1 MVDSTPSLWD
11 HQQAGIKLAR
21 NLPGCAF
28 FFSMGLGKT
37 RATLEALR
45 EQMNAEKR
53 IVRGFIFTKPIV
65 VPQWKE
71 EWLKFTKIPPAKVVL
86 LQGSQANRNKEFVK
100 HAYDPEGKAVGC
112 IFVTNT
118 EALLMKDLMAHLELW
133 KVEALVF
140 DESHEL
146 KSPEAIRSK
155 NAYHLANP
163 WNKKERRP
171 EPKPKTF
178 ILTGSPVLNDPLD
191 LFQQVKIML
200 GGWPSLNWFT
210 NYDPRFLV
218 SNFYH
223 FRARYFRDKNAGF
236 RGTDKY
242 FPNWQPMTV
251 KEDGFDAL
259 GEIADI
265 LQRISVRATKAVLNL
280 PPEIAVTT
288 HVPMLKEQG
297 RVYEEM
303 RDDLISYVSDERAC
317 VASLAITKALRL
329 MQIVSGFVST
339 EGRGEEMDKA
349 DVSWKDTPK
358 DEALI
363 DILESVT
370 PTSKILVWAVWRENY
385 ERIRKIFEKLGIGYV
400 EAHGGV
406 SDRAK
411 LECVEEFKNN
421 SRKRAFL
428 GHPGSGGVGLNLVG
442 VPGTEDRCAYSVF
455 YSRNF
460 SLAHY
465 LQARSRNHR
474 AGQTESVTH
483 YDLSCKGTIDDV
495 ALSKLAE
502 KASLGDRLLSP
513 EKTLSLKDIVMGL
526 KQA

>member
-1 MVDSTPSLWD
+1 VIETKPWP
-11 HQQAGIKLAR
+11 HQDKFRELQRA
-21 NLPGCAF
+21 LPGAAAF
-28 FFSMGLGKT
+28 FEMGLGKT
-37 RATLEALR
+37 FATIQSLR
-45 EQMNAEKR
+45 ELMNTER
-53 IVRGFIFTKPIV
+53 RLRRTIIFTKPLV

-71 EWLKFTKIPPAKVVL
+71 EWLKFSKIEPRHITL
-86 LQGSQANRNKEFVK
+86 LQSSQVK
-100 HAYDPEGKAVGC
+100 RTQMLVERGWAPDGNPVGH
-112 IFVTNT
+112 IFITNT
-118 EALLMKDLMAHLELW
+118 ETLIMKNFMEKL
-133 KVEALVF
+133 VEWNPEAIVF
-140 DESHEL
+140 DESHDL
-146 KSPEAIRSK
+146 KNPEAARSK
-155 NAYHLANP
+155 SAYLLANP
-163 WNKKERRP
+163 WNKREKRP

-178 ILTGSPVLNDPLD
+178 ILSGSPILNDPLD
-191 LFQQVKIML
+191 LFQQIKIML
-200 GGWPSLNWFT
+200 GGWPSINWFT
-210 NYDPRFLV
+210 NHSPQFLV
-218 SNFYH
+218 TNFYH

-236 RGTDKY
+236 RGSENY
-242 FPNWQPMTV
+242 FPNWQPMNL

-259 GEIADI
+259 GEIAEI
-265 LQRISVRATKAVLNL
+265 LTRISVRATKSVLNL
-280 PPEIAVTT
+280 PPEIAVVT

-363 DILESVT
+363 DLLEAVT

-385 ERIRKIFEKLGIGYV
+385 ERIRKICDGLGLGYV

-406 SDRAK
+406 GDTAK
-411 LECVEEFKNN
+411 RECVQLFKND
-421 SRKRAFL
+421 SKKRVFI
-428 GHPGSGGVGLNLVG
+428 GHPGSGGVGLNLIG
-442 VPGTEDRCAYSVF
+442 IPGTEDRCAYSAF

-465 LQARSRNHR
+465 IQARARNHR
-474 AGQTESVTH
+474 SGQTENVTH

-502 KASLGDRLLSP
+502 KAALGDRLLSP